1 MSLHEFVQ
9 LIKGHAGS
17 EDSALRKSIAKSVL
31 VHKDTVRPSEIAFK
45 EIGGL
50 AKAHDLPEVAEYFK
64 NPSLEMISKV
74 GNAVFYNKHPVTIA
88 PARKNNGGK
97 SPKLIADEVLM
108 MIAIGPV
115 SYTHLTLPT
124 IYSV

>member
-64 NPSLEMISKV
+64 NPSLEMILATFSILLRERLFLRQC
-74 GNAVFYNKHPVTIA
+74 GFF
-88 PARKNNGGK
+88 
-97 SPKLIADEVLM
+97 LVL
-108 MIAIGPV
+108 V
-115 SYTHLTLPT
+115 S
-124 IYSV
+124 